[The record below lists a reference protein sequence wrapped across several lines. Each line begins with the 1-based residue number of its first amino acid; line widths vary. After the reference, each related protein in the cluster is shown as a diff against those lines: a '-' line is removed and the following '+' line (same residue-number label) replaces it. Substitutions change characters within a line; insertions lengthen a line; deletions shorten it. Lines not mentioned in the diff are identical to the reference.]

1 MQQVLLAEHGLHN
14 MTYEEREK
22 YACKVCMNVPDEYGC
37 IEHGRGCYV
46 VDEDGGG
53 STYVDFEDES

>member
-1 MQQVLLAEHGLHN
+1 
-14 MTYEEREK
+14 MTYEERAK
-22 YACKVCMNVPDEYGC
+22 YACKVCGNVPDESGV

-53 STYVDFEDES
+53 TTFVEFDEEEVNQKKDATK